1 MHTHSEVQADF
12 LCKKYTAIVIDEA
25 RAWLLTW
32 PLHLPYPS
40 IEAHERGVL
49 PPNLD
54 IRAVVLRFRFRCCGW
69 GFGQV
74 NCDILIGLLSRAVQQ
89 RRKAFEEA

>member
-1 MHTHSEVQADF
+1 MRLLADF
-12 LCKKYTAIVIDEA
+12 NLALCICDAC
-25 RAWLLTW
+25 LF
-32 PLHLPYPS
+32 
-40 IEAHERGVL
+40 EAHERGVL
-49 PPNLD
+49 PPDLD
-54 IRAVVLRFRFRCCGW
+54 IRSVILRFFCASLGFGFVAV